1 MDIQKSI
8 RLAMAHNGLKAN
20 ELAAK
25 MGVSEPYLS
34 NLINGKKQPTL
45 QNLASM
51 AMITGFKPSEFIALG
66 EEVAA

>member
-8 RLAMAHNGLKAN
+8 RLALAHKGIRAT

-25 MGVSEPYLS
+25 MGVSDQYIS
-34 NLINGKKQPTL
+34 AVITGKKQPNL
-45 QNLASM
+45 QAIASM

-66 EEVAA
+66 EEIAA